1 MIKLTKIKGEN
12 MFNNHSLEMENSS
25 IGGFKCIDDEHF
37 SCILSYE
44 NSNYGS
50 YKVDSDFILEMV
62 NNQKYPIYEIKTNN
76 LMLKPNKK
84 NKKNYKKKLED
95 YDKNSFENNKAYIE
109 EFSNRIIVNAKIEE
123 LVKIQSFIDD
133 SLNHLKMSDTF
144 KLELKL
150 VIEETFTN
158 IVKYGYPE
166 ESGKNKTS
174 IKSTNEIKDKK
185 VYISHEIEEN
195 HLSLCII
202 DNGIKF
208 NPLME
213 NPENLSV
220 GKTIGGLGLML
231 IKDKGEDINYE
242 NKNNQN
248 ILYFRKIIK

>member
-1 MIKLTKIKGEN
+1 MIKLTNIKGEN

-25 IGGFKCIDDEHF
+25 IGGFECINNEHF

-44 NSNYGS
+44 NSTYGS
-50 YKVDSDFILEMV
+50 YKVCSDFIFEMV

-84 NKKNYKKKLED
+84 KLED
-95 YDKNSFENNKAYIE
+95 YDKNSFKNNKTYIE
-109 EFSNRIIVNAKIEE
+109 ELSNRIIVNAKIEE

-150 VIEETFTN
+150 VIEEIFTN
-158 IVKYGYPE
+158 IARYGYPE
-166 ESGKNKTS
+166 ESEKNKTI
-174 IKSTNEIKDKK
+174 IKSDNEIKDKK
-185 VYISHEIEEN
+185 VCISHEIEGN
-195 HLSLCII
+195 HLYLCII

-213 NPENLSV
+213 NLENLSV
-220 GKTIGGLGLML
+220 GKTIGGLGLIL
-231 IKDKGEDINYE
+231 IKDKAEDINYE